1 MDLQKTIL
9 YAALGFTLLMIWQAW
24 QEDYGPKPAQVETV
38 AQSGDISTT
47 ESQNNTPAVPELS
60 QTTPVAPVSKDAP
73 SVTGQPAMSSAKRI
87 KITTDVIHAEIDTTG
102 GDLRK
107 LDLLAYPVE
116 ASEPDNPFRL
126 LDDSGELLFVAQAAL
141 LPAAGS
147 NSAAPNHHE
156 KFLSAKAEYLLAEGE
171 DELQVPLVWEDTSG
185 IRVTKTYTFKRG
197 SYDVKVDFKVEN
209 STEQPWRGFMYR
221 QLQRNRP
228 ADSMSSFGIYTY
240 TGGVLYT
247 EEEKYEKI
255 DFDDMEKSNLSRTA
269 TGGWVAMIQHYFLGA
284 WVPDQQEENSYYT
297 KSPGNDRYII
307 GSVGGEVV
315 VPKGENGTFSA
326 TLFVGPKLQEQ
337 LEAIAPGLEL
347 AVDYGILTIIAK
359 PLFWLLKVIYD
370 MVGNWG
376 WAIILLTV
384 LIKAVFYKLSEA
396 SYKSMA
402 HMRKVQPRL
411 QALKEQYAGD
421 REKLNQAMMRMYKEE
436 KINPLGGC
444 LPILVQIP
452 VFIALYWMLLES
464 VEMRQAP
471 FALWLTDLSSPDP
484 YYVLPIL
491 MGATMLVQHRLNPT
505 PLDPIQARVMMILP
519 VVFTFFFLWFPAGL
533 VLYWVV
539 NNALSIAQQWYIT
552 RIVIKS

>member
-484 YYVLPIL
+484 YYVLPVL

>member
-126 LDDSGELLFVAQAAL
+126 LNDSGELLFVAQAAL

-171 DELQVPLVWEDTSG
+171 DELQVPLVWEDVSG